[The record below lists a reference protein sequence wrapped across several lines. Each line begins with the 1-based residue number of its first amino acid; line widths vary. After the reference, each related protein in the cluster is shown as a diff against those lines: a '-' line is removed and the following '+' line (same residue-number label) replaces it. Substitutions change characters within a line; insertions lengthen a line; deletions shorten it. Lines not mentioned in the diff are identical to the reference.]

1 MLTDEKQALKV
12 SFLIFLFF
20 QILENK
26 VVSRLDPRFL
36 MKPDRIRQKHRDPT
50 GYETQLWCG
59 EERDGSAVNLPHVQH
74 CKNDQNVIE
83 IQVFY

>member
-59 EERDGSAVNLPHVQH
+59 EEPDTKPSCGVERNGMAVL
-74 CKNDQNVIE
+74 
-83 IQVFY
+83 